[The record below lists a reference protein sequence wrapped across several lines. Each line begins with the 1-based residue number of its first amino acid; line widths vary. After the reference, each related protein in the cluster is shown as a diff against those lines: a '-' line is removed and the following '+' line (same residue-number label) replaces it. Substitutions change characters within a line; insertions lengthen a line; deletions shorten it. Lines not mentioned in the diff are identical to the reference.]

1 MYNSLMYSLANT
13 LLQIP
18 AMIILSVLAIGLS
31 GYGISAYD
39 ATQFLPMLGL
49 YTLTLWAFECVS
61 ELQAVQFTNPL
72 IGMLNFM
79 NIWFKYAFC
88 ITRASLALMGDGI
101 RLEASSSSWLS
112 CHAKAR

>member
-1 MYNSLMYSLANT
+1 MYNSLMYSIANT

-49 YTLTLWAFECVS
+49 YTLTLWAFECAS

-79 NIWFKYAFC
+79 NIWFRYARC
-88 ITRASLALMGDGI
+88 ITRAPLALMGDGI